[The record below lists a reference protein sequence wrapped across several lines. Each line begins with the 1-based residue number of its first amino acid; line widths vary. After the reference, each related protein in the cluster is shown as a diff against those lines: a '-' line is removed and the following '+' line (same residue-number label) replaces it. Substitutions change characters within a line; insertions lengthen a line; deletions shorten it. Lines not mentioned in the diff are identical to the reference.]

1 MKLLALSLA
10 PVIAIVWF
18 IYWMD
23 QYDKEPLRALFKTF
37 VLGGFAI
44 LPAMLYQYFALNWL
58 QKYTEQEGWLYY
70 AGISFLVVALSEES
84 AKFLMVRYYAYPRPF
99 FNEPFDGII
108 YGVMVA
114 MGFASIENIGYV
126 TEYGLSTAFSRMF
139 LSVPAHGCFGVLMGY
154 YVGLAKFSGKGRAG
168 WLMARGLVLSIV
180 FHGLY
185 DLFLFVQQDSGI
197 TSHIPAAYLFGSA
210 LLSYAVAI
218 RLSWQAIKLHQAIS
232 KNNFH
237 S

>member
-1 MKLLALSLA
+1 MKLLVFSLA
-10 PVIAIVWF
+10 PVIAIIWF

-23 QYDKEPLRALFKTF
+23 QYDKEPLQALVKAFLLG
-37 VLGGFAI
+37 VLAVV
-44 LPAMLYQYFALNWL
+44 LPVLYQNAALNWL
-58 QKYTEQEGWLYY
+58 QQHAAPQGWLYF
-70 AGISFLVVALSEES
+70 GVISFLVVALSEEVS
-84 AKFLMVRYYAYPRPF
+84 KFLMLRYYAYPRPF

-114 MGFASIENIGYV
+114 MGFATIENIGYV

-154 YVGLAKFSGKGRAG
+154 YAGLAKFSGKGKAG
-168 WLMARGLVLSIV
+168 WLMARGLLLSIL
-180 FHGLY
+180 FHGVY
-185 DLFLFVQQDSGI
+185 DLFLFVQLDSNI
-197 TSHIPAAYLFGSA
+197 TSHIPATYLFGTA
-210 LLSYAVAI
+210 MMSYGVAI
-218 RLSWQAIKLHQAIS
+218 RLSWQAIKLHQATS

>member
-10 PVIAIVWF
+10 PAIAIVWF

-23 QYDKEPLRALFKTF
+23 QYDKEPLRALIKTF
-37 VLGGFAI
+37 LLGALAI
-44 LPAMLYQYFALNWL
+44 LPPLVYQYFALNWL
-58 QKYTEQEGWLYY
+58 QQHSTQEGWSYY
-70 AGISFLVVALSEES
+70 IGISFFVVALSEEAS
-84 AKFLMVRYYAYPRPF
+84 KFMVVRYYAYPRPF

-108 YGVMVA
+108 YGAMAA
-114 MGFASIENIGYV
+114 MGFATVENIGYV
-126 TEYGLSTAFSRMF
+126 AEYGLTTAFSRMF

-154 YVGLAKFSGKGRAG
+154 YVGLAKFSGKGKAG

-180 FHGLY
+180 FHGVY
-185 DLFLFVQQDSGI
+185 DLFLFVQQDGGI

-210 LLSYAVAI
+210 LLSYGVAI